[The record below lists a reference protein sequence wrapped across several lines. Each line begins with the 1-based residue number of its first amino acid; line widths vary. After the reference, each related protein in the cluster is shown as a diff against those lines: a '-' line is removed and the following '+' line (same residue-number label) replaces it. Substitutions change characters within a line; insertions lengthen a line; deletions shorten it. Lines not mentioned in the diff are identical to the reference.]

1 MITGQDYEPEKTDL
15 WSAGVTLYYMLV
27 GSLPFNDK
35 NIKQL
40 YKKIINGQVDFPKFL
55 SLEAIDLLKGLLR
68 TSPSARFCFREV
80 FLHPWMQKFRPQG
93 YPIQCTQEKVRSSET
108 VQRRAARKGV
118 REPESRPEEH
128 LAVAAAQQEELPDC
142 AVAACDQ
149 LLHRVPQAV
158 QRPQRR
164 AQKTHLPAAD
174 TARERSA
181 KGRRGAA
188 ARQSLA
194 RR

>member
-68 TSPSARFCFREV
+68 TSPSARFCFKEV
-80 FLHPWMQKFRPQG
+80 FLHPWMQKFKPPG
-93 YPIQCTQEKVRSSET
+93 YPIHSTQEKVLLGSPST
-108 VQRRAARKGV
+108 TWSCSRRWPPV
-118 REPESRPEEH
+118 
-128 LAVAAAQQEELPDC
+128 
-142 AVAACDQ
+142 
-149 LLHRVPQAV
+149 
-158 QRPQRR
+158 
-164 AQKTHLPAAD
+164 
-174 TARERSA
+174 
-181 KGRRGAA
+181 
-188 ARQSLA
+188 
-194 RR
+194 